1 MPAAW
6 ISAGAAVVG
15 AAGSLS
21 GSGSSGNQNAASA
34 ASPFTPYQPGFAS
47 QLNQQAQP
55 GGTYGNVQYGGAPS
69 LGALAGQGVGLGNA
83 LNGQGFASQINNL
96 VANPSSVYQT
106 PQYQAAFG
114 QGQNAVNATLAAQ
127 GLNASGNQLAA
138 LQNYG
143 QSFGQNAYNQQLS
156 QLSGLY
162 GQSLAGNQQGY
173 SQMQNAVGTN
183 LSAQQQAFTQMGQ
196 LSGLLTGSPVAAGQL
211 LAAGNANTA
220 SSISN
225 GISGLATAGQNL
237 YNSGAFNST
246 PNTTSGV
253 DDYGFGSTSSS
264 NPYGFSSNVTSDPTY
279 GLSSTGYTGY

>member
-15 AAGSLS
+15 AGSSLA
-21 GSGSSGNQNAASA
+21 GSGSSGNQGAAA
-34 ASPFTPYQPGFAS
+34 TANPFSPYQPGFANT
-47 QLNQQAQP
+47 LNQQAQQ
-55 GGTYGNVQYGGAPS
+55 GTYGNPNYGGANTLTQAAS
-69 LGALAGQGVGLGNA
+69 TGMSLGNA
-83 LNGQGFASQINNL
+83 LNGQGFANQINNL

-162 GQSLAGNQQGY
+162 GQALGGNQQGFNQLQ
-173 SQMQNAVGTN
+173 SSVSTN

-220 SSISN
+220 NSISS

-237 YNSGAFNST
+237 YNAYNAQPQSPEG
-246 PNTTSGV
+246 TTTGV
-253 DDYGFGSTSSS
+253 DQYGFGSG
-264 NPYGFSSNVTSDPTY
+264 NPYGFSSNTTSGPTY